1 MVVSYVERF
10 GKKKKSMII
19 EIMPLSDLVVLV
31 IYNSCTFYLNGVNK
45 WFET

>member
-1 MVVSYVERF
+1 MWSGLVR
-10 GKKKKSMII
+10 KKKKSMII

-31 IYNSCTFYLNGVNK
+31 IYNLNGVNK